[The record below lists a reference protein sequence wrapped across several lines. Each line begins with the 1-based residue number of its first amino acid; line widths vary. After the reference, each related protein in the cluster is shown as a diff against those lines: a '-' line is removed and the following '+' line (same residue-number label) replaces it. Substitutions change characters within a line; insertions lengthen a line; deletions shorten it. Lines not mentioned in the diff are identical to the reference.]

1 MSKPNTTIA
10 SAATLMNSAGGL
22 APNMVWPAVFAAL
35 LEGVAFTF
43 IAIRIFGTRDVTVSI
58 E

>member
-1 MSKPNTTIA
+1 
-10 SAATLMNSAGGL
+10 
-22 APNMVWPAVFAAL
+22 MVWPAVFAAL